1 MLTLVCSI
9 LMPLPLYSVTAAHAM
24 DARVRNQLIRLDPLT
39 RLEQRCNL
47 EAMERITRENRRYD
61 VDKVPAYAY
70 FDPTIKSRGIQAQG
84 AAMRSC
90 GVWYK
95 LSYSCRTKD
104 NYLGI
109 ESFKYK
115 VGKVIPKEKWENHFL
130 VP

>member
-1 MLTLVCSI
+1 
-9 LMPLPLYSVTAAHAM
+9 MPLPLQSVTVAHSM
-24 DARVRNQLIRLDPLT
+24 DARVRSQLIRLDPLT

-47 EAMERITRENRRYD
+47 EAMERITRENHHYD
-61 VDKVPAYAY
+61 VDKVLAYAY
-70 FDPTIKSRGIQAQG
+70 SDPTIKSRGIQAQG
-84 AAMRSC
+84 AAMRSR

-109 ESFKYK
+109 VSFNYNI
-115 VGKVIPKEKWENHFL
+115 GGVIPKKDWDHHYL